1 MSDTTKRQ
9 LDAGSQAPHSGSP
22 LPPAESRELQL
33 RIPCRGRSSAQVL
46 DDVAR
51 ALAESEAKNRDPL
64 LVLEDL
70 GLLQDS
76 ITSLI
81 KGLSRLV
88 LGYPRTVSCWEASG
102 YTEAFLSVI
111 DAAQNTSVPPTR
123 IAEKNNLGP
132 DPEA

>member
-9 LDAGSQAPHSGSP
+9 LDAGTAADPSKPAAPPIGPH
-22 LPPAESRELQL
+22 ELQY
-33 RIPCRGRSSAQVL
+33 RIPCRGRSSGQVL

-51 ALAESEAKNRDPL
+51 ALAESEAKSRDPL

-70 GLLQDS
+70 GLLEDS

-81 KGLSRLV
+81 NGLSRLV

-111 DAAQNTSVPPTR
+111 DAAQNSAPSRPPQAPG
-123 IAEKNNLGP
+123 I
-132 DPEA
+132 

>member
-9 LDAGSQAPHSGSP
+9 LETGSQANGSKSPRPP
-22 LPPAESRELQL
+22 LGSHELQY
-33 RIPCRGRSSAQVL
+33 RIPCRGRSSGQVL

-51 ALAESEAKNRDPL
+51 ALAEAEAKSRDPL

-70 GLLQDS
+70 GLLEDS

-81 KGLSRLV
+81 KGISRIV
-88 LGYPRTVSCWEASG
+88 ANYPRTVSCWEASG

-111 DAAQNTSVPPTR
+111 DAAQNAPP
-123 IAEKNNLGP
+123 KP
-132 DPEA
+132 